1 MARPNRLESD
11 DRRRI
16 FELNVL
22 AGMPL
27 RDAAKTAGV
36 DEARALD
43 ILDEQQFLAVAA
55 LVRVHGG
62 VASTVVT
69 MDSGPRGRFVF
80 GDDDEAAA

>member
-1 MARPNRLESD
+1 MARPNRLDSD
-11 DRRRI
+11 SRKRT

-22 AGMPL
+22 SGMGL
-27 RDAAKTAGV
+27 RDAAKAAGV

-69 MDSGPRGRFVF
+69 LDSGK
-80 GDDDEAAA
+80 AAA